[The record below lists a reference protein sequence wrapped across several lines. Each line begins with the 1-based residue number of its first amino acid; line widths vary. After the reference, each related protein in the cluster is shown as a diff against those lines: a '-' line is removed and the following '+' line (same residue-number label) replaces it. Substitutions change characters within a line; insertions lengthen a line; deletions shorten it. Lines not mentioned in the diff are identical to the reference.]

1 MVGEKRLL
9 SQTDSQELFA
19 IARLRSLFA
28 YAHARLR
35 SLRIANAM
43 LPLTLTRGFVRFT
56 PYARSLTMGV
66 KDSKKKTNSQTAKQ
80 RSMIAVL
87 WVRCI
92 TFRSVLGLHS
102 TPFRLLVTDVSH
114 HRLLVQREV
123 DRHRVRCFVC
133 CDRLRQVL
141 LLC

>member
-1 MVGEKRLL
+1 MVGENRLL

-19 IARLRSLFA
+19 IV
-28 YAHARLR
+28 RLR

-43 LPLTLTRGFVRFT
+43 LPLTLTRGFVRFAHCVRFT

-66 KDSKKKTNSQTAKQ
+66 KNNKKKTNSQTAKQ
-80 RSMIAVL
+80 RLMIAVL

-102 TPFRLLVTDVSH
+102 TPFRLLISDVSQH
-114 HRLLVQREV
+114 HLLVQREV

-141 LLC
+141 PLC